1 MTRGRKR
8 KHDSTVPK
16 HIDQAKIPNG
26 IYWHRQRQFWYT
38 IYVDGK
44 PRSKKVADKTALL
57 SDLHRIADELSGL
70 DEQTLDYMLER
81 FEQSDKFKNLKEST
95 QDDYRYCR
103 RVVQN
108 FQTKLGVPFSKLNRK
123 RIKRP
128 IVQKLVDELAKGE
141 RAGDGSYPKPT
152 PAKANHVLRYLSRTF
167 EWGVNRG
174 YTDQNPAEGVEAATE
189 RADPRMPER
198 VTMRA
203 VIALWR
209 RRGCLPTR
217 RKGSLSPYLWAVA
230 EIAYRCRMRNV
241 EVRKLTDADGLS
253 EGLYVDRV
261 KGSRDNVTRWIPAL
275 REAWDFL
282 VQRRDRIWAKRRFP
296 KPERASDRPL
306 IVAEDGTR
314 ISKEALKS
322 AWARGIEI
330 AVAAKLITETE
341 RFGLHGLK
349 HRGITDTAGTPD
361 KKQQASGHVERR
373 MVHRYDHEVPLV
385 EPAGEADE
393 NG

>member
-1 MTRGRKR
+1 
-8 KHDSTVPK
+8 
-16 HIDQAKIPNG
+16 
-26 IYWHRQRQFWYT
+26 
-38 IYVDGK
+38 
-44 PRSKKVADKTALL
+44 
-57 SDLHRIADELSGL
+57 LHRIADELSGL

>member
-8 KHDSTVPK
+8 KYDATIPQ

-26 IYWHRQRQFWYT
+26 IYWHRQRHFWYT

-44 PRSKKVADKTALL
+44 PRSKKVADKAALL
-57 SDLHRIADELSGL
+57 SDLFRIADELSGL
-70 DEQTLDYMLER
+70 DEQMLDYMLEQ
-81 FEQSDKFKNLKEST
+81 FEQSDKFRNLTKAT

-103 RVVQN
+103 GVLQK
-108 FQTKLGVPFSKLNRK
+108 FQTKLGVPFAKLNRK
-123 RIKRP
+123 RINRP
-128 IVQKLVDELAKGE
+128 IVQKLIDELARGE

-167 EWGVNRG
+167 EWGINRG
-174 YTDQNPAEGVEAATE
+174 YSSENPALGVEAAVE

-198 VTMRA
+198 ITMRA

-209 RRGCLPTR
+209 RRGNLPSR

-241 EVRKLTDADGLS
+241 EVRKLSDADALP
-253 EGLYVDRV
+253 EGIYVDRV

-275 REAWDFL
+275 QEAWDFL
-282 VQRRDRIWAKRRFP
+282 VQRRNAIWAKRRRP
-296 KPERASDRPL
+296 VPLRAKDRPL
-306 IVAEDGTR
+306 IVAEDGAR
-314 ISKEALKS
+314 VSKEALKS

-330 AVAAKLITETE
+330 AMEAKLITDAE

-361 KKQQASGHVERR
+361 KKQQASGHIERR

-385 EPAGEADE
+385 EPAGEVPDTD
-393 NG
+393 

>member
-8 KHDSTVPK
+8 KHDSTIPK

-44 PRSKKVADKTALL
+44 SRSKKVADKTALL

-70 DEQTLDYMLER
+70 DEQTLDYMLEQ

-103 RVVQN
+103 RVLQN

-141 RAGDGSYPKPT
+141 RAGDGRYPKPT
-152 PAKANHVLRYLSRTF
+152 PAKANHVLRYLSRAF

-174 YTDQNPAEGVEAATE
+174 YTDENPAGGVESATE
-189 RADPRMPER
+189 RADPRMPEL

-209 RRGCLPTR
+209 RRGCLPSR

-241 EVRKLTDADGLS
+241 EVRKLSDADGLS
-253 EGLYVDRV
+253 EGIYVDRV

-282 VQRRDRIWAKRRFP
+282 VQRRDQIWAKRRFP

-306 IVAEDGTR
+306 IVAEDGAR

-330 AVAAKLITETE
+330 AMAAKLITEAE

-349 HRGITDTAGTPD
+349 HRGITDTEGTPD

-393 NG
+393 GG